1 MSNNQKRKYAKGLS
15 YISVI
20 ASVVLIFGYSCFSFA
35 QNNNIDSLVRLLG
48 TQAKDTNAVN
58 TTNRLADALWRLGTY
73 ERAINY
79 SKSAIA
85 LSENLAYAKGLA
97 TAYNN
102 LGLVYFVLGNYPEA
116 LKNDFISLRIKEQL
130 NDKKGIANC
139 YNNIGG
145 VHRMRKNY
153 SGSVN
158 NYRAALEIYKEI
170 KSKKGIANC
179 YNNIGL
185 VFTEQ
190 QNYSVALESYFLSLE
205 IKREL
210 NDKGGIATT
219 LNNIGALFSD
229 SADDEKDAAAVA
241 KLRAEALKN
250 YSEALSVRESI
261 NDKNGIVLSMMNIGT
276 LTTKL
281 KQFAAAK
288 KYLSKSLALSIEI
301 GTKEWTRESCLSLSA
316 LNSAMG
322 DHQSALENY
331 KLFVIYRDSLFNEEN
346 TKKAVQEEMQY
357 AFDKKESLA
366 RVAQEKKDLIVQ
378 EEKQKQ
384 RMIMLFVVGCLLL
397 VVAVAIFIFRSLR
410 ISKKKSR
417 VISEQK
423 EVVEQQ
429 TLLVETKQKE
439 ILDSIR
445 YASRIQDALIPNEK
459 YVGRILGK
467 LNWRT

>member
-1 MSNNQKRKYAKGLS
+1 
-15 YISVI
+15 
-20 ASVVLIFGYSCFSFA
+20 
-35 QNNNIDSLVRLLG
+35 
-48 TQAKDTNAVN
+48 
-58 TTNRLADALWRLGTY
+58 
-73 ERAINY
+73 
-79 SKSAIA
+79 
-85 LSENLAYAKGLA
+85 
-97 TAYNN
+97 
-102 LGLVYFVLGNYPEA
+102 
-116 LKNDFISLRIKEQL
+116 
-130 NDKKGIANC
+130 
-139 YNNIGG
+139 
-145 VHRMRKNY
+145 
-153 SGSVN
+153 
-158 NYRAALEIYKEI
+158 
-170 KSKKGIANC
+170 
-179 YNNIGL
+179 
-185 VFTEQ
+185 
-190 QNYSVALESYFLSLE
+190 
-205 IKREL
+205 
-210 NDKGGIATT
+210 
-219 LNNIGALFSD
+219 
-229 SADDEKDAAAVA
+229 
-241 KLRAEALKN
+241 
-250 YSEALSVRESI
+250 
-261 NDKNGIVLSMMNIGT
+261 
-276 LTTKL
+276 L

-331 KLFVIYRDSLFNEEN
+331 KLFVMYRDSLFNEEN

-445 YASRIQDALIPNEK
+445 YARRIQDALIPHEK